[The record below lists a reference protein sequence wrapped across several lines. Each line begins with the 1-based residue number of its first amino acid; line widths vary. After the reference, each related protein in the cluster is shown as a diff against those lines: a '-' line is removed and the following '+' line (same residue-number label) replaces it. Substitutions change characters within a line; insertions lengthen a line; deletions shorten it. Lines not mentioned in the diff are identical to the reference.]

1 MCSNKKN
8 CECIKQVVPP
18 SVEPYRFKQR
28 LDDGGYVLEHPNITY
43 RERMDDSV
51 MSRLKAGTLVIP
63 VKYTSM
69 VLSNFPELRHYRE
82 KTDDKNMVDVVLM
95 PNEVVVPPK
104 KAKQVVQFLRGRG
117 IQLPNT

>member
-1 MCSNKKN
+1 MCGNKKN
-8 CECIKQVVPP
+8 CECIKQVVPKD
-18 SVEPYRFKQR
+18 EPYRFKQR
-28 LDDGGYVLEHPNITY
+28 LDDGGYVLEHPNMTY

-51 MSRLKAGTLVIP
+51 MSRLKAGSLVIP

-104 KAKQVVQFLRGRG
+104 KAKQVIQYLRGQG
-117 IQLPNT
+117 IRLPNT